1 MAKRYPAE
9 QRERATKM
17 VLDHL
22 HEYNSVYGAC
32 KAIGPKLGVG
42 AESLRLWT
50 RQAQIDANQA
60 PGATTEEQRRIKE
73 LERENRDLREAN
85 EILKP
90 ASIFSARVACPQ

>member
-1 MAKRYPAE
+1 MKI
-9 QRERATKM
+9 

-22 HEYNSVYGAC
+22 HGYNAVYGAC

-60 PGATTEEQRRIKE
+60 PGPTTEEQQRIKE
-73 LERENRDLREAN
+73 VERENRDLEEAN
-85 EILKP
+85 EI
-90 ASIFSARVACPQ
+90 